1 MFGRL
6 FGAKRGREEES
17 ELPEGLR
24 LEVLKYNGDLYFVGS
39 LEWARE
45 GVYQVTTDDESELPY
60 IEYGTQVKLR
70 GRHKNEAIFVE
81 GTIVGSSDEMWR
93 IEQTRTVRG
102 MDKRAFFRQNAK
114 VDVMVTCANELRD
127 GEGGCGNTP
136 LGECFSATI
145 MNLSAGGAQIV
156 TNASFEKDDWVSV
169 IDAMLLPE
177 EEPFTFLCVVRRRSD
192 WEKDKSMLVY
202 GCEFLEMGTAEQD
215 RLQKAILALQRKEI
229 RARRGGPAI

>member
-6 FGAKRGREEES
+6 FGGKRGREEES

-24 LEVLKYNGDLYFVGS
+24 IEVLKYNGDLFFVGS

-45 GVYQVTTDDESELPY
+45 GVYQVTAEDESELPC

-70 GRHKNEAIFVE
+70 GRNKNEAIFVE

-93 IEQTRTVRG
+93 IEQTKTVRG

-114 VDVMVTCANELRD
+114 IDAMVTCANELRD
-127 GEGGCGNTP
+127 GEEGAPNTS
-136 LGECFSATI
+136 LGECFTGTI

-156 TNASFEKDDWVSV
+156 TGASFEKDDWVSV
-169 IDAMLLPE
+169 FDAELVPD
-177 EEPFTFLCVVRRRSD
+177 EEPFSFLCVIRRRGE
-192 WEKDKSMLVY
+192 WEEDKTKFVY

-215 RLQKAILALQRKEI
+215 RLLKAILTLQRKEI